1 MPDIVKNIEE
11 GLSHDPGCVNDDGVV
26 VRSLAEGDAEA
37 IARIDA
43 TLTGRSRSVFFKKR
57 IESALQVPGVSL
69 SQVAEFEGSIVGFLL
84 ASVDYGEFGTL
95 DPVAT
100 LDAIGVDPKQQ
111 RLNVASALYQ
121 QLTQNLKG
129 LAIDRVR
136 TEVHWK
142 QWDLLG
148 FLQRNGFEQSPRI
161 SLEAHLNQP

>member
-1 MPDIVKNIEE
+1 MPDFVNSVES
-11 GLSHDPGCVNDDGVV
+11 GFDHDPGAVADDGIVI
-26 VRSLAEGDAEA
+26 RSLGDGDADA
-37 IARIDA
+37 IAKIDA

-57 IESALQVPGVSL
+57 IETALLVPGVSL
-69 SQVAEFEGSIVGFLL
+69 SLVAEVEGTIAGFLL

-100 LDAIGVDPKQQ
+100 LDAIGVDPKHQ

-129 LAIDRVR
+129 LGIERVR

-161 SLEAHLNQP
+161 SLEAKVIK